1 MVIVTFR
8 ESRRRVLNLAQ
19 KKNMA
24 TSIPLKLIAVL
35 FLFAGCGKKTVTQIE
50 YRTRVDIQRDT
61 VQMPTYVETI
71 VPSPCDTNG
80 ILKDFKFETQAGPAK
95 VKLETDGTKII
106 IRVRTDTIVKSYR
119 ALSDTVYVDK
129 TEIQVKKVT
138 PKWAWQLLVSNIIV
152 ALGILLYLR
161 LK

>member
-1 MVIVTFR
+1 M
-8 ESRRRVLNLAQ
+8 
-19 KKNMA
+19 
-24 TSIPLKLIAVL
+24 VL

-61 VQMPTYVETI
+61 VQMPTYVETVI
-71 VPSPCDTNG
+71 PSPCDTNG

-106 IRVRTDTIVKSYR
+106 IRVKTDTIVKSYR
-119 ALSDTVYVDK
+119 ALSDTVYVDT

-138 PKWAWQLLVSNIIV
+138 PRWAWQLLVANVIV
-152 ALGILLYLR
+152 AIGILLYLR

>member
-1 MVIVTFR
+1 M
-8 ESRRRVLNLAQ
+8 
-19 KKNMA
+19 
-24 TSIPLKLIAVL
+24 VL

-106 IRVRTDTIVKSYR
+106 IRVKTDTIVKSYR
-119 ALSDTVYVDK
+119 ALSDTVYVNE

-138 PKWAWQLLVSNIIV
+138 PRWAWQLLVANVIV
-152 ALGILLYLR
+152 AIGILLYLR

>member
-1 MVIVTFR
+1 M
-8 ESRRRVLNLAQ
+8 
-19 KKNMA
+19 
-24 TSIPLKLIAVL
+24 VL

-95 VKLETDGTKII
+95 VKLETDGTRII
-106 IRVRTDTIVKSYR
+106 VRIKTDTIVKSYR
-119 ALSDTVYVDK
+119 ALSDTVYVNT
-129 TEIQVKKVT
+129 TEIQVMKVT
-138 PKWAWQLLVSNIIV
+138 PRWAWQLLVANVIV
-152 ALGILLYLR
+152 AIGILLYLR

>member
-1 MVIVTFR
+1 
-8 ESRRRVLNLAQ
+8 
-19 KKNMA
+19 MA
-24 TSIPLKLIAVL
+24 TSIHLKLLTVL
-35 FLFAGCGKKTVTQIE
+35 FLFVGCSKKTVTQIE

-61 VQMPTYVETI
+61 VQMPVIVETAI
-71 VPSPCDTNG
+71 PSPCDTNG

-106 IRVRTDTIVKSYR
+106 VRVKTDTIVKSYR
-119 ALSDTVYVDK
+119 ALSDTVYVNE

-138 PKWAWQLLVSNIIV
+138 PKWAWQLLVANVIV

>member
-1 MVIVTFR
+1 
-8 ESRRRVLNLAQ
+8 
-19 KKNMA
+19 MA
-24 TSIPLKLIAVL
+24 TSIHLKFLTVL

-95 VKLETDGTKII
+95 VNLETDGTRII
-106 IRVRTDTIVKSYR
+106 VKVKTDTIVKSYR
-119 ALSDTVYVDK
+119 ALSDTVYVNT
-129 TEIQVKKVT
+129 TEIQVKRVT
-138 PKWAWQLLVSNIIV
+138 PRWAWQLLIANIIV
-152 ALGILLYLR
+152 AIGILLYLR

>member
-1 MVIVTFR
+1 M
-8 ESRRRVLNLAQ
+8 
-19 KKNMA
+19 
-24 TSIPLKLIAVL
+24 VL
-35 FLFAGCGKKTVTQIE
+35 FLFAGCGKKTITQIE

-106 IRVRTDTIVKSYR
+106 VRVKTDTIVKSYR
-119 ALSDTVYVDK
+119 ALSDTVYVDRV
-129 TEIQVKKVT
+129 EIQVKRVT
-138 PKWAWQLLVSNIIV
+138 PRWAWQLLVANVIV
-152 ALGILLYLR
+152 AIGILLYLR

>member
-1 MVIVTFR
+1 V
-8 ESRRRVLNLAQ
+8 
-19 KKNMA
+19 
-24 TSIPLKLIAVL
+24 
-35 FLFAGCGKKTVTQIE
+35 GCSKKTVTQIE

-61 VQMPTYVETI
+61 VQMPVIVETAI
-71 VPSPCDTNG
+71 PSPCDTNG

-106 IRVRTDTIVKSYR
+106 VRVKTDTIVKSYR
-119 ALSDTVYVDK
+119 ALSDTVYVNE

-138 PKWAWQLLVSNIIV
+138 PKWAWQLLVANVIV

>member
-1 MVIVTFR
+1 
-8 ESRRRVLNLAQ
+8 
-19 KKNMA
+19 MA
-24 TSIPLKLIAVL
+24 TSIHLKFLVVL

-71 VPSPCDTNG
+71 LPSPCDTNG

-95 VKLETDGTKII
+95 VKLETDGTRIIVKIK
-106 IRVRTDTIVKSYR
+106 TDTIVKSYR
-119 ALSDTVYVDK
+119 ALSDTVYVDRA
-129 TEIQVKKVT
+129 EIQVKKVT
-138 PKWAWQLLVSNIIV
+138 PRWAWQLLIANIVV
-152 ALGILLYLR
+152 AIGILLYLR

>member
-1 MVIVTFR
+1 M
-8 ESRRRVLNLAQ
+8 
-19 KKNMA
+19 
-24 TSIPLKLIAVL
+24 VL

-61 VQMPTYVETI
+61 VQMPTYVETM

-95 VKLETDGTKII
+95 VKLETDGTRII
-106 IRVRTDTIVKSYR
+106 VKVKTDTIVKSYR
-119 ALSDTVYVDK
+119 ALSDTVYVRHK
-129 TEIQVKKVT
+129 VLETKKVT
-138 PKWAWQLLVSNIIV
+138 PRWAWQLLIANIVV
-152 ALGILLYLR
+152 AIGILLYLR